1 MKKCIKKWNLWPYL
15 IMVTLIMNIGMLKAE
30 KTGDPAQHE
39 SLKDFMDQN
48 INELVQQDKF
58 SGTVLIAKDGEVKY
72 QKAIGMAHKGY
83 QIKNKMDT
91 KFNTASMYKM
101 LTGVAIAQLVQQGK
115 LSFDDKV
122 GKHLPD
128 YPNEE
133 VKEKVT
139 IHHLLTHTSGT
150 GLYWMEFF
158 TNAQWA
164 NLKTVQDFD
173 NLTNTKPLAFEPGE
187 KFSYSNSGPLILG
200 LIIEKISG
208 MSYDEYIRT
217 NVTEPAGME
226 NTDCYDMALPI
237 SNVALGYTKRN
248 LMMQEMDEWHNY
260 LFVTPTKG
268 GPAGGG
274 FTTAID
280 MLKFD
285 IALRNNKLLSKEYF
299 DIMTTGKIDARPG
312 KKYAYLFEDELLE
325 NERIIGHS
333 GGSLGVNNTFRVFV
347 NSGYTIIILS
357 NYDDGMSLL
366 YKKIK
371 SRFIQ

>member
-1 MKKCIKKWNLWPYL
+1 MKKRIMRFNLCPYL
-15 IMVTLIMNIGMLKAE
+15 IMVTLIMNIGILKAQE
-30 KTGDPAQHE
+30 PDVPIQHE
-39 SLKDFMDQN
+39 SLKAFLDQS
-48 INELVQQDKF
+48 IDELVKQDKF
-58 SGTVLIAKDGEVKY
+58 SGTVLIAKDGEIEY
-72 QKAIGMAHKGY
+72 QRAIGMSHKGY
-83 QIKNKMDT
+83 RIKNKMDT

-101 LTGVAIAQLVQQGK
+101 LTGVAIAQLAQQGK

-122 GKHLPD
+122 GKYLTD

-133 VKEKVT
+133 VKEKVS
-139 IHHLLTHTSGT
+139 IHQLLTHTSGT

-173 NLTNTKPLAFEPGE
+173 NLTNKKPLAFEPGE

-208 MSYDEYIRT
+208 MSYDEYVKKNI
-217 NVTEPAGME
+217 TEPAGME

-248 LMMQEMDEWHNY
+248 LMMQELKEWHNY

-280 MLKFD
+280 LLNFD
-285 IALRNNKLLSKEYF
+285 IALRNNKLLNKKYF
-299 DIMTTGKIDARPG
+299 DILTTGKVEARPG
-312 KKYAYLFEDELLE
+312 KQYAYLFEDEQLE

-333 GGSLGVNNTFRVFV
+333 GGSLGVNNTFQMFMK
-347 NSGYTIIILS
+347 SGYTIIILS

-371 SRFIQ
+371 NYFI